1 MSTFIPPTP
10 AAHKSAEQHEEPSEQ
25 DSFNHLLFKVL
36 RLTSE
41 QVQDLNDWMKHQ
53 GIPNVHEVIAQ
64 NFRKPHALEDDLQFI
79 REDKPCHIQSNVMIS
94 LSLMIT
100 YIKHLRYSAKT
111 KYFGPF
117 YYIQI
122 DPQDYD
128 EWRTTPPEEEVHFQ
142 TPSKLGS
149 PATPRSMATSVASES
164 YITLS
169 NFKKGIKRDASAY
182 PIFKNERYYN
192 TFIRHFKATAKAQG
206 LNSLMDPNFTPGSDE
221 YEQQLFQDQQDFLY
235 SVLISSLKT
244 DFSEALVKDH
254 EGDAQLIIELLHEHH
269 TGNSQYSRSE
279 INRITKYL
287 TNIKLDDTWRGTN
300 ESFLM
305 HYNDQLRLLDSL
317 VDSDE
322 KLPDN
327 TRVTFL
333 ESAVESV
340 PDLRRVKITDN
351 VLQAQLDS
359 TRPITY
365 RSYFDLLKDAAFHLD
380 QATKRGSKI
389 RRTNVHFSGPNNED
403 DHQNLT
409 SDDHQVIQQE
419 DVCNEPPEPLSYS
432 VFQSHFQGS
441 STSSTQKIF
450 LPKPIW
456 EKLSKDQQQMIID
469 HNRSLPKSG
478 SSSISTPN
486 KSPSPLPHKPTPQQT
501 AKSQQVHT
509 HQSDESTADTTKIET
524 TPSDPLL
531 AMVHQSIHTSNDD
544 ASDITKVLSAK
555 RSRQIQ
561 VCKHYIFQHANHTNN
576 QLVDHGANG
585 GLAGSDMRVIYKTH
599 RKINISGIDNHEVN
613 GLDVVTA
620 ATLLNTSL
628 GKVIG
633 IFNEYAHLGKGS
645 SIHSSGQLEWFKT
658 HVDEKSIKVGG
669 TQLITTLEGYS
680 VPLLIKDGL
689 AYATSL
695 GRPTDQDM
703 DTYPHVFFTSP
714 DEWDPSVLDHDP
726 PPLDGLDPSQVLDQP
741 FGDPMF
747 DAYGDFNE
755 RIIANLNIHLDAPPE
770 DYGSYI
776 ANLHQGS
783 SQEPDWNALR
793 PFFAW
798 TSPSSIQDT
807 FNVTTR
813 HGSAP
818 HTQDYIKKH
827 FKSRNP
833 VFNIPRCS
841 EAVATDTIFSDTP
854 AVDDGSTMAQF
865 FCGRDTLV
873 CDAYGIKSTKQ
884 FINTLSD
891 NIRKRGAMDTLISD
905 GGKYEISKRV
915 TDLLRSLFIQDYQ
928 SEPYHQHQNKAENR
942 FGLAKRYTNTVMN
955 TSGCPAFC
963 WLLCLQYICV
973 VLNHLASPTLQGICP
988 VQALEGTTPDISFL
1002 LHFSFYEPVY
1012 YRIDSSE
1019 PDLNFPSS
1027 SNEKKGY
1034 WVGFAD
1040 NQGDSL
1046 TWRILTEDTQKII
1059 IRSGVRSALR
1069 TTTNQRLASPS
1080 GEGTTLPFPIP
1091 YSQSQ
1096 NSLPLDPLDAST
1108 PNFEHFVKS
1117 QTGEDE
1123 DNPIPMANIDIPNL
1137 LGRSFLLPPEDN
1149 GERHMAKVIDIDDHG
1164 QTLEDLIFK
1173 LKINKDQAEE
1183 IMSYNQLMDYI
1194 QKGTDAEEDPDS
1206 LFKFRDIVAHQGPLE
1221 STDPN
1226 HKGSKYNVMVEW
1238 ESGEVTYEPLTLISK
1253 DDPITCAVYA
1263 KKHDLLDTTGWK
1275 HLKRYAKTSK
1285 RLIRAVKQSRIR
1297 QVRASVRYQHGFQV
1311 PKDYNDAMRLDKE
1324 NGNTHWQ
1331 DAMDLE
1337 LTQIHEYKVFKDT
1350 GKAKFH
1356 NGKVVTPDGFQK
1368 IRVHFAYAVKH
1379 DGRFKARLVADGH
1392 LTKEPVESIYSG
1404 VVSLRSLRMVVFLS
1418 QLNNLEIW
1426 GADVGN
1432 AYLEAYTD
1440 EKLCIMAGP
1449 ELKELQGHLLIMV
1462 KALYGTRSGGA
1473 RWHDRLFDILQE
1485 MKFKPSKADPDVW
1498 MRPEPGGTCYE
1509 YIAVYV
1515 DDLAIAAKD
1524 SQAFCNELKKKYNLK
1539 LKGVGP
1545 LDYHLGCTYKKD
1557 PDGTLAADPRR
1568 YVNKILES
1576 FERMFKE
1583 KPRKSRPPLEGGDHP
1598 ELDTSELCDEHQ
1610 TKQFQTLIG
1619 QLQWLISLGR
1629 FDIAVH
1635 VMSLSRFRA
1644 QPRKG
1649 HLDRAKRIIGYL
1661 LFLPDGAIRF
1671 RTGEPDFSSLKD
1683 QEYDWTRTVYSGAC
1697 EQIPHDIPK
1706 HLGKHVQTTHY
1717 VDANLHHDL
1726 ATGKAVTAALH
1737 FLNQT
1742 PIDAY
1747 TKRQSTVE
1755 TATYGSEFVAAR
1767 TAVDQIIDIRTT
1779 LIYLGVPIRDKSY
1792 MFGDN
1797 KSVVTS
1803 STIPNSTISKR
1814 HHLASYHRVREA
1826 IAAKFI
1832 SFHWKDGKS
1841 NPADILSKH
1850 WEFATVWPMLKPI
1863 LFWRG
1868 ETATQLKGSD
1878 RIPSTTPAAEPPRD
1892 AKDSGSARS
1901 HSTHLETSSSTDPK
1915 RSPTQ
1920 SVTRYQDQ
1928 ISVRCTRWTL
1938 RMPSFTRA
1946 PHAQPSLSN
1955 FTRRDSDFGEPT
1967 RSRGT
1972 TRLEQNFPTSP
1983 QNKKTKLTHRS
1994 LYMSLRTILTP
2005 HVN

>member
-1 MSTFIPPTP
+1 
-10 AAHKSAEQHEEPSEQ
+10 
-25 DSFNHLLFKVL
+25 
-36 RLTSE
+36 
-41 QVQDLNDWMKHQ
+41 
-53 GIPNVHEVIAQ
+53 
-64 NFRKPHALEDDLQFI
+64 
-79 REDKPCHIQSNVMIS
+79 
-94 LSLMIT
+94 
-100 YIKHLRYSAKT
+100 
-111 KYFGPF
+111 
-117 YYIQI
+117 
-122 DPQDYD
+122 
-128 EWRTTPPEEEVHFQ
+128 
-142 TPSKLGS
+142 
-149 PATPRSMATSVASES
+149 
-164 YITLS
+164 
-169 NFKKGIKRDASAY
+169 
-182 PIFKNERYYN
+182 
-192 TFIRHFKATAKAQG
+192 
-206 LNSLMDPNFTPGSDE
+206 
-221 YEQQLFQDQQDFLY
+221 
-235 SVLISSLKT
+235 
-244 DFSEALVKDH
+244 
-254 EGDAQLIIELLHEHH
+254 
-269 TGNSQYSRSE
+269 
-279 INRITKYL
+279 
-287 TNIKLDDTWRGTN
+287 
-300 ESFLM
+300 
-305 HYNDQLRLLDSL
+305 
-317 VDSDE
+317 
-322 KLPDN
+322 
-327 TRVTFL
+327 
-333 ESAVESV
+333 
-340 PDLRRVKITDN
+340 
-351 VLQAQLDS
+351 
-359 TRPITY
+359 
-365 RSYFDLLKDAAFHLD
+365 
-380 QATKRGSKI
+380 
-389 RRTNVHFSGPNNED
+389 
-403 DHQNLT
+403 
-409 SDDHQVIQQE
+409 
-419 DVCNEPPEPLSYS
+419 
-432 VFQSHFQGS
+432 
-441 STSSTQKIF
+441 
-450 LPKPIW
+450 
-456 EKLSKDQQQMIID
+456 
-469 HNRSLPKSG
+469 
-478 SSSISTPN
+478 
-486 KSPSPLPHKPTPQQT
+486 
-501 AKSQQVHT
+501 
-509 HQSDESTADTTKIET
+509 
-524 TPSDPLL
+524 
-531 AMVHQSIHTSNDD
+531 
-544 ASDITKVLSAK
+544 
-555 RSRQIQ
+555 
-561 VCKHYIFQHANHTNN
+561 
-576 QLVDHGANG
+576 
-585 GLAGSDMRVIYKTH
+585 
-599 RKINISGIDNHEVN
+599 
-613 GLDVVTA
+613 
-620 ATLLNTSL
+620 
-628 GKVIG
+628 
-633 IFNEYAHLGKGS
+633 
-645 SIHSSGQLEWFKT
+645 
-658 HVDEKSIKVGG
+658 
-669 TQLITTLEGYS
+669 
-680 VPLLIKDGL
+680 
-689 AYATSL
+689 
-695 GRPTDQDM
+695 
-703 DTYPHVFFTSP
+703 
-714 DEWDPSVLDHDP
+714 
-726 PPLDGLDPSQVLDQP
+726 
-741 FGDPMF
+741 MF

-755 RIIANLNIHLDAPPE
+755 RIIANLNILLDAPPE
-770 DYGSYI
+770 DCGSYTEI
-776 ANLHQGS
+776 SSVLTANLHHS
-783 SQEPDWNALR
+783 SPQEPDWNALR

-798 TSPSSIQDT
+798 TSPSSINDN

-813 HGSAP
+813 HGTAP

-891 NIRKRGAMDTLISD
+891 NIRKWGAMDILISD
-905 GGKYEISKRV
+905 GGKYEISQQV

-928 SEPYHQHQNKAENR
+928 SEPYHQHQNKAENH
-942 FGLAKRYTNTVMN
+942 FELAKRYTNTVMN
-955 TSGCPAFC
+955 TSACPAFC

-973 VLNHLASPTLQGICP
+973 ILNHLGSPTLQGICP
-988 VQALEGTTPDISFL
+988 IQALQGTTPDVSFM

-1046 TWRILTEDTQKII
+1046 TWRILTEDTHKII

-1091 YSQSQ
+1091 YPQQST

-1108 PNFEHFVKS
+1108 PNFEQFVKS
-1117 QTGEDE
+1117 QSGEDE

-1149 GERHMAKVIDIDDHG
+1149 GERHMAKIIDIDDHG
-1164 QTLEDLIFK
+1164 QPLEDIKFK

-1194 QKGTDAEEDPDS
+1194 QEGTDAEEDPDS

-1297 QVRASVRYQHGFQV
+1297 QVRASARYQHVFQV
-1311 PKDYNDAMRLDKE
+1311 PKDYNDAIRLDKE
-1324 NGNTHWQ
+1324 NSNTHWQ

-1350 GKAKFH
+1350 GKAQFH
-1356 NGKVVTPDGFQK
+1356 NGKAVTPDGFQK
-1368 IRVHFAYAVKH
+1368 IRVHFVYAVKH

-1418 QLNNLEIW
+1418 QLNDLEIW

-1440 EKLCIMAGP
+1440 EKLCIIAGP
-1449 ELKELQGHLLIMV
+1449 EFKELQGHLLIMI

-1485 MKFKPSKADPDVW
+1485 LKFKPSKADHDVW

-1524 SQAFCNELKKKYNLK
+1524 PQASCNELKKKYNLK

-1545 LDYHLGCTYKKD
+1545 LEYHLGCTYKKD

-1568 YVNKILES
+1568 YVKKILES
-1576 FERMFKE
+1576 YERMFKE

-1598 ELDTSELCDEHQ
+1598 ELDTFEFCDDHQ

-1649 HLDRAKRIIGYL
+1649 HLDRAKRIVGYL

-1683 QEYDWTRTVYSGAC
+1683 QEYDWTKSVYSGAC

-1706 HLGKHVQTTHY
+1706 PLGKHVQTTHY

-1726 ATGKAVTAALH
+1726 ATGKAVTAVLH

-1747 TKRQSTVE
+1747 TKRQSTAE

-1779 LIYLGVPIRDKSY
+1779 LRYLGVPIRDKSY

-1797 KSVVTS
+1797 RSVVTS

-1826 IAAKFI
+1826 IAAKYI

-1850 WEFATVWPMLKPI
+1850 WEFATVWPKLKPI

-1878 RIPSTTPAAEPPRD
+1878 RIPSTTPGAEPPRD

-1901 HSTHLETSSSTDPK
+1901 HSTHLETSSSDRP
-1915 RSPTQ
+1915 
-1920 SVTRYQDQ
+1920 
-1928 ISVRCTRWTL
+1928 
-1938 RMPSFTRA
+1938 
-1946 PHAQPSLSN
+1946 
-1955 FTRRDSDFGEPT
+1955 
-1967 RSRGT
+1967 
-1972 TRLEQNFPTSP
+1972 
-1983 QNKKTKLTHRS
+1983 
-1994 LYMSLRTILTP
+1994 
-2005 HVN
+2005 